1 MTKHTMKFSNHI
13 LAVLIHIFSDI
24 KFALTDLKDC
34 LIIVLRVLY
43 PLLSHLPVFLQRIQA
58 NCILL

>member
-34 LIIVLRVLY
+34 LIIVLRLVFFH
-43 PLLSHLPVFLQRIQA
+43 PLLSHLAIFMR
-58 NCILL
+58 